1 MLSITAQALKITNT
15 FISLSFQCK
24 HFVASTERDAHR
36 WRFLGNSQKIV
47 FVLHMKTSDNM

>member
-24 HFVASTERDAHR
+24 HFVASTKRDAHR
-36 WRFLGNSQKIV
+36 WRFLEAKIHNNKNCSRIA
-47 FVLHMKTSDNM
+47 HM